1 MTARYTTQNGLIMNN
16 LLEYYNASSNMC
28 NVVKILNG
36 SSKISLRVV
45 DWFVTNF
52 AKHHCTMYMNDGSRF
67 KVYDDYKLRLKSYS
81 KRRFDPFCRFDRIEI
96 PYEIANEGTD
106 DASSPTT
113 TSGTI
118 ETTIGQLNFFRWAF
132 ENGIIRHIED
142 NYSLIIAD
150 MNSRNSTAKKKVV
163 PVGANKTR
171 RKRQELSVLA
181 TKSIKKEEV
190 EITVSFS

>member
-1 MTARYTTQNGLIMNN
+1 MNN
-16 LLEYYNASSNMC
+16 LIEYYNTSSNMS

-81 KRRFDPFCRFDRIEI
+81 KRRFDPFCRFERIEI
-96 PYEIANEGTD
+96 PYEIPNEGAVGAT
-106 DASSPTT
+106 PTT
-113 TSGTI
+113 SSGTI

-132 ENGIIRHIED
+132 ENGIIQHIEE
-142 NYSLIIAD
+142 NYPLIIAD
-150 MNSRNSTAKKKVV
+150 MNSRNSTAKKKIT
-163 PVGANKTR
+163 PMGANKTR